1 MSAQSFV
8 ADIVRYFIGWWWLA
22 AAAGKLR
29 TWPGFRDELGTSFG
43 IAAQP
48 AALLAPAL
56 VTAEL
61 LAAAM
66 VLGIAHAAGMLASLL
81 LMCCFTSVLGY
92 QFFTRAIVRCN
103 CFGESRRPLSGHDL
117 LRNLLVVLAIAAWL
131 LLRSPAAPLPG
142 GESLVAAGLG
152 AWLCVAAI
160 HFHDIAVLAR
170 TR

>member
-1 MSAQSFV
+1 MSTHSF
-8 ADIVRYFIGWWWLA
+8 AAEIVRYFIGWWWLA

-29 TWPGFRDELGTSFG
+29 TWPRFRDDLGPLFG
-43 IAAQP
+43 VAARP
-48 AALLAPAL
+48 AVLLAPAL
-56 VTAEL
+56 VMAEL

-66 VLGIAHAAGMLASLL
+66 VLGIARAAGMLASLL

-92 QFFTRAIVRCN
+92 QFFTRAIVRCS
-103 CFGESRRPLSGHDL
+103 CFGESQRPLSGYDV
-117 LRNLLVVLAIAAWL
+117 LRNLLVLLAIAAWL
-131 LLRSPAAPLPG
+131 SLSPASALPA
-142 GESLVAAGLG
+142 GESLVAAGVG